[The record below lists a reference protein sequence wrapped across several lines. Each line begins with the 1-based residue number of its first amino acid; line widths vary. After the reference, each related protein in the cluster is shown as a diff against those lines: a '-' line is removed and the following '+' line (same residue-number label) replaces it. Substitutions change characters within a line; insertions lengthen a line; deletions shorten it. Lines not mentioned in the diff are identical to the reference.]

1 MRDAES
7 NKHLQILHTEL
18 CYLVDKYLLASAEN
32 GMFEFSLTDYSEVD
46 LKGNEQCPLSS
57 LVQF

>member
-1 MRDAES
+1 MRDAEP

-18 CYLVDKYLLASAEN
+18 YYPVNKHLLASAEN
-32 GMFEFSLTDYSEVD
+32 GTFKFSVTDYSEVD
-46 LKGNEQCPLSS
+46 LKGNELWPLSS